1 MPISLSLTR
10 RRPPWVV
17 FTRQGDPWLNAE
29 TAELLEQGGRVLH
42 LDGRELREPQALF
55 AVFARELGFPG
66 YFGHNWD
73 ALVDC
78 LHDRNDRHDRTDS
91 VVLIEHADGLL
102 GADFLGVFVS
112 VLCQA
117 AWRGNL
123 QLDADGAPDPD
134 WMPFAL
140 HFVFV
145 LDDTSPAAFTG
156 AAAGGMDVE
165 VSLEEGR
172 LMVTLDGDEWPD
184 ANWVAPSA

>member
-1 MPISLSLTR
+1 VTAEPVSLTR

-17 FTRQGDPWLNAE
+17 LTRRSDPWLNAE
-29 TAELLEQGGRVLH
+29 TAELLEQGGCVFH

-66 YFGHNWD
+66 YFGRNWD

-78 LHDRNDRHDRTDS
+78 LHDRHDRTDS
-91 VVLIEHADGLL
+91 VVLIDHADGLL
-102 GADFLGVFVS
+102 GADFLGIFVS

-117 AWRGNL
+117 AWRANL
-123 QLDADGAPDPD
+123 QLDADGVPDPD
-134 WMPFAL
+134 WVAFAL

-145 LDDTSPAAFTG
+145 LDDTPPAAFTE

-172 LMVTLDGDEWPD
+172 LIATLSGADWPD
-184 ANWVAPSA
+184 N